1 MSEKNRL
8 KLIKL
13 RKQAI
18 EDDKTMTSE
27 KFREKYFSDLESLLG
42 AIDDQIDKELS
53 KAGADKGIPS
63 EEPFIPFRDAPR
75 KLRIQSLMNRIKGKK
90 A

>member
-13 RKQAI
+13 RKQAV

-42 AIDDQIDKELS
+42 FIDDQIDKELS
-53 KAGADKGIPS
+53 KAGADKVYHRRSHSYLFVTPQ
-63 EEPFIPFRDAPR
+63 E
-75 KLRIQSLMNRIKGKK
+75 SLKSNL
-90 A
+90 

>member
-1 MSEKNRL
+1 MSENNRL

-42 AIDDQIDKELS
+42 FIDDQIDKELS

-75 KLRIQSLMNRIKGKK
+75 GLKIQSLMNRIKGKK